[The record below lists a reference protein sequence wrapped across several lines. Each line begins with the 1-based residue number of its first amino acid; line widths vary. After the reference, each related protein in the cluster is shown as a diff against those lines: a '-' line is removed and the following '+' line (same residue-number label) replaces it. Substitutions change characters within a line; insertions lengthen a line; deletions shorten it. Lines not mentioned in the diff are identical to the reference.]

1 MTICK
6 FSEFKLEKDMI
17 FTADRIL
24 NFIKSLNDPNIV
36 YIKTDLIKNRNN
48 LLVKQ
53 SNWRDFDITY
63 DLSNVKILVTGHSD
77 YDINETELDI
87 INSSNLKLWLCQNK
101 NYNHPKLL
109 SIPIGLPNLEPGS
122 EIHKI
127 GGNLNKLYNASRV
140 KKEIINLVYLN
151 YSSWT
156 YPLEREK
163 VINLYSTKNWVTCE
177 ETIYSHE
184 ARDNFLHKV
193 NNHKFVFATRG
204 NGIDTHRLWESL
216 YLRTIPI
223 VKRCIGMEDFN
234 DLPILFIENWEDI
247 TEDYLNEQ
255 YEIIMNKTYNL
266 EKLDVNYWM
275 NLIKNTYNNLN
286 NIMINIYNP
295 DIENYKKSALN
306 AIEEGW
312 ISNHGKYIELA
323 NNKLKEITQAKYSIL
338 MANGTCTTHCLFL
351 SLKFKYPNI
360 DKIYV
365 PNNCYVAAW
374 NSALMEYNIN
384 QLEVMKMDID
394 TWNIS
399 TNEDYINSLD
409 KNCAV
414 LIVHNLGNIINVPN
428 LKRIRPDLVFVE
440 DNCEGMFGKYENIY
454 SGMSDSSLC
463 SSCSFYGNKIITT
476 GEGGAFFTQDEEVY
490 NYIKCIYSQGM
501 SDIKYL
507 HKLHA
512 YNYRMTNVQAGF
524 LFDQLNDIDNI
535 LTNKYKIFE
544 NYNELLKEL
553 VDLGKVQLM
562 KIDEDTINAPWIYA
576 LRIINNDKTIE
587 ETTQFFK
594 DNNIDI
600 RPFFYPINNHTH
612 LKSIK
617 NDDKISY
624 KLNKEIIMIPSSP
637 NITYEEQKKVVD
649 IIKNL

>member
-1 MTICK
+1 
-6 FSEFKLEKDMI
+6 
-17 FTADRIL
+17 
-24 NFIKSLNDPNIV
+24 
-36 YIKTDLIKNRNN
+36 
-48 LLVKQ
+48 
-53 SNWRDFDITY
+53 
-63 DLSNVKILVTGHSD
+63 
-77 YDINETELDI
+77 
-87 INSSNLKLWLCQNK
+87 
-101 NYNHPKLL
+101 
-109 SIPIGLPNLEPGS
+109 
-122 EIHKI
+122 
-127 GGNLNKLYNASRV
+127 
-140 KKEIINLVYLN
+140 
-151 YSSWT
+151 
-156 YPLEREK
+156 
-163 VINLYSTKNWVTCE
+163 
-177 ETIYSHE
+177 
-184 ARDNFLHKV
+184 
-193 NNHKFVFATRG
+193 
-204 NGIDTHRLWESL
+204 
-216 YLRTIPI
+216 
-223 VKRCIGMEDFN
+223 
-234 DLPILFIENWEDI
+234 
-247 TEDYLNEQ
+247 
-255 YEIIMNKTYNL
+255 
-266 EKLDVNYWM
+266 
-275 NLIKNTYNNLN
+275 
-286 NIMINIYNP
+286 MINIYNP
-295 DIENYKKSALN
+295 DIKNYKKSALN

-351 SLKFKYPNI
+351 SIKFKYPNI
-360 DKIYV
+360 NKIYV

-384 QLEVMKMDID
+384 QLEVMKMNID

-399 TNEDYINSLD
+399 TNEEYINSLD

-414 LIVHNLGNIINVPN
+414 LIVHNLGNIINVPK
-428 LKRIRPDLVFVE
+428 LKKIRPDLIFVE

-454 SGMSDSSLC
+454 SGMSNSSLC

-544 NYNELLKEL
+544 NYNKLLKEL
-553 VDLGKVQLM
+553 VDLGRVQLM
-562 KIDEDTINAPWIYA
+562 QIDEDTKNAPWIYA

-594 DNNIDI
+594 DNEIDI
-600 RPFFYPINNHTH
+600 RPFFYPINIHTH

-617 NDDKISY
+617 NDDEISY

-649 IIKNL
+649 TIYKFIWFLNNIKLIEVNQQNKNDIYDNFLSKIDSKTFRYFNKRNIDCLNNHIITFVLYDILTNKYIGYIHIDYDMKYWIGIYINEEYQNKKIGSLLLKYVLQHEKILKINEIYLSVDKNNLSAIKLYEKNNFKIIEEEDLYFIMKKLN

>member
-1 MTICK
+1 
-6 FSEFKLEKDMI
+6 
-17 FTADRIL
+17 
-24 NFIKSLNDPNIV
+24 
-36 YIKTDLIKNRNN
+36 
-48 LLVKQ
+48 
-53 SNWRDFDITY
+53 
-63 DLSNVKILVTGHSD
+63 
-77 YDINETELDI
+77 
-87 INSSNLKLWLCQNK
+87 
-101 NYNHPKLL
+101 
-109 SIPIGLPNLEPGS
+109 
-122 EIHKI
+122 
-127 GGNLNKLYNASRV
+127 
-140 KKEIINLVYLN
+140 
-151 YSSWT
+151 
-156 YPLEREK
+156 
-163 VINLYSTKNWVTCE
+163 
-177 ETIYSHE
+177 
-184 ARDNFLHKV
+184 
-193 NNHKFVFATRG
+193 
-204 NGIDTHRLWESL
+204 
-216 YLRTIPI
+216 
-223 VKRCIGMEDFN
+223 
-234 DLPILFIENWEDI
+234 
-247 TEDYLNEQ
+247 
-255 YEIIMNKTYNL
+255 
-266 EKLDVNYWM
+266 
-275 NLIKNTYNNLN
+275 
-286 NIMINIYNP
+286 MINIYNP
-295 DIENYKKSALN
+295 DIENYKKSAMN

-360 DKIYV
+360 NKIYV
-365 PNNCYVAAW
+365 PNNSYIAAW

-384 QLEVMKMDID
+384 QLEVMKMNID
-394 TWNIS
+394 TWNIF
-399 TNEDYINSLD
+399 TNEEYINSLD

-414 LIVHNLGNIINVPN
+414 LIVHNLGNIINVPK
-428 LKRIRPDLVFVE
+428 LKKIRPDLIFVE

-501 SDIKYL
+501 SDIRYL

-524 LFDQLNDIDNI
+524 LFDQLNDIENI

-553 VDLGKVQLM
+553 VELGKVKLM

-594 DNNIDI
+594 DNEIDI
-600 RPFFYPINNHTH
+600 RPFFYPINIHTH

-617 NDDKISY
+617 NDDEISY

-637 NITYEEQKKVVD
+637 NITYEEQKKVVET
-649 IIKNL
+649 IYKFTYNI